1 MEAVKEDTGY
11 TSPAY
16 KLLAFFEE
24 SRDRWKTK
32 ALEREKRVRQ
42 LEKRVVELKASRRK
56 WKEKAQARPAS
67 PIAHDDGEQ
76 KRA

>member
-1 MEAVKEDTGY
+1 MEAVTEDTGY

-24 SRDRWKTK
+24 SRNKWKTK
-32 ALEREKRVRQ
+32 ALEREQRIRQ

-56 WKEKAQARPAS
+56 WKEKARTQPAS
-67 PIAHDDGEQ
+67 PIAHDDGKQ